1 VYMETL
7 ALPFPNPKKKKKKL
21 VVANLDAHEL
31 LGTYLTESRKVVFI
45 SKYVLISL

>member
-1 VYMETL
+1 METL
-7 ALPFPNPKKKKKKL
+7 ALPFPYPKKKRKKEL

-45 SKYVLISL
+45 SKYILISL

>member
-7 ALPFPNPKKKKKKL
+7 ALPFPNPKKKKL